1 MWSFFS
7 SPSSQVVPHTQ
18 SANNN
23 TQQHMPRCYAFTTH
37 SLHIHAGSTFC
48 NIINETMCAHT
59 TGAFLIHLNN
69 FEDEE
74 SQSILVTVKKVLEM
88 SKVMQNISS
97 HQTHECMRGQVPV
110 QVGYEVGKLEHALD
124 ENDVVIIFTLHKSV
138 QRAFYEKRIGR
149 FKNPVYVISFI
160 SGPDIER

>member
-7 SPSSQVVPHTQ
+7 SPSPQVAQTPQ
-18 SANNN
+18 SADN
-23 TQQHMPRCYAFTTH
+23 TQRHMPRCYAFTTH

-59 TGAFLIHLNN
+59 TSAFLIHLNN

-97 HQTHECMRGQVPV
+97 HQTHECTRGQVPV
-110 QVGYEVGKLEHALD
+110 SVGYEIGKLEHALE

-138 QRAFYEKRIGR
+138 QRTFYEKRIGR
-149 FKNPVYVISFI
+149 WKVPIYVISFI
-160 SGPDIER
+160 SAPDIER